1 MVFSVATLGL
11 LLLPGLCLGDDF
23 SYDGNQGPSHW
34 GDEYH
39 ACIGKHQS
47 PINIDEHN
55 VKNVSLPPLQLFDI
69 DNPFPSFVTNNGHTV
84 MLKINVSKV
93 PTLTGGPV
101 GNNFYVFEQ
110 LHFHWG
116 ENDYEGSE
124 DLINNHSFPM
134 EMHAVF
140 YKKDYKSMD
149 EALKHSDGLA
159 ILAYLYEVSPNPN
172 PIYEPIVEILP
183 DIETVGNEKEL
194 RQPLLLGRLFA
205 PDIINM
211 QDYFTYNGSLTTPPC
226 LEVAIWIDFKDHQ
239 RLSHEQLAAFRDLRT
254 QEGNKMTHNFRPV
267 QPLEDR
273 IVLHNIHDTL
283 PEVLHA
289 PPSIFYNFNHEHNG
303 QRDVKMPFSII
314 AIAILFAVL
323 LFAI

>member
-1 MVFSVATLGL
+1 MIMVFSVATLGFL
-11 LLLPGLCLGDDF
+11 LLLGFCLGEDF
-23 SYDGNQGPSHW
+23 SYDGNHGPSHW
-34 GDEYH
+34 GEDYH

-47 PINIDEHN
+47 PINIEEHN
-55 VKNVSLPPLQLFDI
+55 VKNVSLSPLKLIGI
-69 DNPFPSFVTNNGHTV
+69 DDPCLSFVTNNGHTV
-84 MLKINVSKV
+84 MLKINASKA
-93 PTLTGGPV
+93 PMLSGGPL
-101 GNNFYVFEQ
+101 GNNVYVFEQ

-140 YKKDYKSMD
+140 YKEDYKSMN

-172 PIYEPIVEILP
+172 PMYEPIVEVLP
-183 DIETVGNEKEL
+183 DIEMVGNEKALPE
-194 RQPLLLGRLFA
+194 PLLLRGLFA
-205 PDIINM
+205 PDITSM

-239 RLSHEQLAAFRDLRT
+239 RLSHQQLAAFRDLRT
-254 QEGNKMTHNFRPV
+254 TEGNKLTHNFRPV

-273 IVLHNIHDTL
+273 IVLQNIPGEQNTPKNIPRTYHRFNEHSGQHNIK
-283 PEVLHA
+283 V
-289 PPSIFYNFNHEHNG
+289 
-303 QRDVKMPFSII
+303 PFSII
-314 AIAILFAVL
+314 ALGILFGVI
-323 LFAI
+323 LFTI